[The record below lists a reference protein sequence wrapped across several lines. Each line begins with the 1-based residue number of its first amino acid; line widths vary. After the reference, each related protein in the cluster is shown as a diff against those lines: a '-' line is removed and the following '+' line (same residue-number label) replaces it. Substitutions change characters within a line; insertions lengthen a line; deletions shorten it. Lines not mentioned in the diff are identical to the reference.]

1 MCRLGLPCSRLA
13 VDVAG
18 GEGSLREA
26 REHKDALARA
36 NAELYAE
43 MQRLAAESALGPL
56 MVLDA
61 DGNVRGMRRTPCSC
75 ICVCVRA
82 VRLPLPQLAVQHPSD
97 E

>member
-1 MCRLGLPCSRLA
+1 MISVPLVALGLPCSRLA

-61 DGNVRGMRRTPCSC
+61 DGNVRGTPRAPCS
-75 ICVCVRA
+75 VCMSGMH
-82 VRLPLPQLAVQHPSD
+82 HPCCL
-97 E
+97 